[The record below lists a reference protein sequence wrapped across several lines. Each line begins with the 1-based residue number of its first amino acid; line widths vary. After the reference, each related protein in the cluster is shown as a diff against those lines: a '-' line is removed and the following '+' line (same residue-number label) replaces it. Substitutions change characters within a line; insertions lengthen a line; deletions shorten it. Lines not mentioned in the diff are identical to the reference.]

1 MFTSLYTKITGKL
14 FEEYKNEENKNGN
27 NNNENNNNENF
38 ENNQEMVK
46 NFIDDIFNWAL
57 NHK

>member
-14 FEEYKNEENKNGN
+14 FEEYKNEENK
-27 NNNENNNNENF
+27 NENNNNENF